1 MKATAVNGVKIMKH
15 YEVTFVTRPDMSRND
30 VQKLTDSLSAIV
42 TENGGS
48 VAKAEYWG
56 IRTLAYRIQK
66 TNKGHYTMLGITAP
80 FAALAE
86 LERQISINEDIIRT
100 LTVKVDSMDAT
111 PSVMLQQKSGDSYEA
126 A

>member
-1 MKATAVNGVKIMKH
+1 MH
-15 YEVTFVTRPDMSRND
+15 YEVTFVTRPDMSKGD
-30 VQKLTDSLSAIV
+30 VQKLSETLGAII

-48 VAKAEYWG
+48 VVKNEYWG

-66 TNKGHYTMLGITAP
+66 VNKGHYTMLGITAP

-86 LERQISINEDIIRT
+86 LERNISINEDIIRN
-100 LTVKVDSMDAT
+100 LTVRVEKMDQT
-111 PSVMLQQKSGDSYEA
+111 PSVMMQQKSGDSYEA

>member
-1 MKATAVNGVKIMKH
+1 MKH

>member
-1 MKATAVNGVKIMKH
+1 MNH
-15 YEVTFVTRPDMSRND
+15 YEVTFVNRPDMSKAD
-30 VQKLTDSLSAIV
+30 VQKLTDTLSKIV
-42 TENGGS
+42 TDGEGT

-80 FAALAE
+80 AATLKE
-86 LERQISINEDIIRT
+86 LERNIAINEDIIRT
-100 LTVKVDSMDAT
+100 LTVKVEKMDAT
-111 PSVMLQQKSGDSYEA
+111 PTVMLQQKSGDSYEA